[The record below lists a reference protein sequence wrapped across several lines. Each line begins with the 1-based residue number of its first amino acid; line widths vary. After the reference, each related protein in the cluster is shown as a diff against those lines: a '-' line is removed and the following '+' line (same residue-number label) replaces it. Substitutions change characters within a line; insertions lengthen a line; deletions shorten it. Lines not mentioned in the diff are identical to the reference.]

1 MRGLRAVGAQR
12 IAVAVVAVVALVV
25 GAVGWWQYADL
36 TTGPAADNAALVD
49 EKATAEVQSQVAVAL
64 ERVLTYDHADPAPTE
79 ESAKSLLAG
88 KARTEYETLF
98 TALQEQAPGQK
109 LVLTAKVSAAG
120 VTELE
125 GDRASLLVYVDQSSR
140 RAGEDQAN
148 VSAAQLAVTAER
160 SAAGS
165 WQVTSLRPL

>member
-1 MRGLRAVGAQR
+1 MSGAR
-12 IAVAVVAVVALVV
+12 RTAVVVVSLLALVV
-25 GAVGWWQYADL
+25 GGVGWWQHVDL
-36 TTGPAADNAALVD
+36 TSGAAAQNRALVD
-49 EKATAEVQSQVAVAL
+49 EEATAQVQSQVAVAL

-79 ESAKSLLAG
+79 QSADAFLAG
-88 KARTEYETLF
+88 KARSEYDTLF
-98 TALQEQAPGQK
+98 RTLQEQAPDQQ

-148 VSAAQLAVTAER
+148 VSAAQLAVTAR
-160 SAAGS
+160 KSARGT

>member
-1 MRGLRAVGAQR
+1 MRGAQGNVQR
-12 IAVAVVAVVALVV
+12 IAVVVVAVLALVA
-25 GAVGWWQYADL
+25 GAVGWWQYVDL
-36 TTGPAADNAALVD
+36 TSGPAGDNAALVD

-64 ERVLTYDHADPAPTE
+64 ERVLTYDHADPTPTE
-79 ESAKSLLAG
+79 ESAKALLAG
-88 KARTEYETLF
+88 KARSEYETLF
-98 TALQEQAPGQK
+98 AALQKQAPGQK

-148 VSAAQLAVTAER
+148 VSAAQLAVTAR
-160 SAAGS
+160 KSDSGS